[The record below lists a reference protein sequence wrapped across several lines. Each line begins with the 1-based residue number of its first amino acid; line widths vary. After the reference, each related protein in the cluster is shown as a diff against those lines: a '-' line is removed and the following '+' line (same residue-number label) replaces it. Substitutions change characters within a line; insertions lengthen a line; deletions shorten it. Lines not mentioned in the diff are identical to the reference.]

1 MGRQGE
7 RQDDWVSV
15 AEELADGRWLAEPFD
30 QDSASDDDR
39 VATAHSGRAKMQAQ
53 GPDQRSA
60 MADGSWMAW
69 TAAGIAGIWV
79 AVALISIFARD
90 MVSGSEQEHL
100 SVAAFVTWIWGL
112 VATGAFLWTMGRP
125 RGNATRRPVWI
136 GLSVTTVAVW
146 LVAAILSITLPV
158 FETGSDP
165 TRLPIGAMVAP
176 VAAAM
181 LTIVGGITAGVFA
194 GPPADT

>member
-1 MGRQGE
+1 
-7 RQDDWVSV
+7 
-15 AEELADGRWLAEPFD
+15 
-30 QDSASDDDR
+30 
-39 VATAHSGRAKMQAQ
+39 VATAYNGRAEMQT
-53 GPDQRSA
+53 PDQRST

-79 AVALISIFARD
+79 AVALISVFAPD

-100 SVAAFVTWIWGL
+100 PVAAFVTWIWGL
-112 VATGAFLWTMGRP
+112 VATGAFLWTMGRL

-146 LVAAILSITLPV
+146 LVAVALSITLPV

-181 LTIVGGITAGVFA
+181 LTILGGITASVFA
-194 GPPADT
+194 RPPADT